1 MLIPS
6 LLSAIALM
14 ASPAASVYQLDFY
27 IQDQASRTVFMAAP
41 GATTLPVLRICY
53 DRPASS
59 PTPSALRVNVTGQ
72 HQHLVPGEC
81 SFFSGE
87 KIDLSVV
94 SGRGSIRATV
104 TLLR

>member
-6 LLSAIALM
+6 LFSAIALM
-14 ASPAASVYQLDFY
+14 ASPAASDYKLDFY
-27 IQDQASRTVFMAAP
+27 IKDQASRTVFMASP
-41 GATTLPVLRICY
+41 GASALPVLRICY

-59 PTPSALRVNVTGQ
+59 PTPPALRVNAAGL
-72 HQHLVPGEC
+72 HQHLGPGDC

-87 KIDLSVV
+87 KIDLTVV
-94 SGRGSIRATV
+94 SGQGTIRAMV